1 MYLRRTKGNI
11 RDDEYCKQLALP
23 EEFRQQILNQFHNL
37 AGHSGVSKMY
47 ADIRARYYFPN
58 MYKTIHDYIVSCDS
72 CQVGKRDRHFR
83 PMPLRPMPVCGVLD
97 ITLIY
102 WDTYQK

>member
-1 MYLRRTKGNI
+1 MYQRRTKGNI

-37 AGHSGVSKMY
+37 AGHLGVSKMY

-72 CQVGKRDRHFR
+72 CQVSKRDPHFR
-83 PMPLRPMPVCGVLD
+83 PMPLRPIKIRNEIL
-97 ITLIY
+97 
-102 WDTYQK
+102 